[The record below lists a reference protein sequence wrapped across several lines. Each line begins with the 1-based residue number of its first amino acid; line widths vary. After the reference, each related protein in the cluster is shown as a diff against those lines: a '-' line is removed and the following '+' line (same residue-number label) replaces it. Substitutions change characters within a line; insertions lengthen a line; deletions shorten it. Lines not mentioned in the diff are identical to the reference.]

1 MVFCLINDKIYYTSN
16 ILKDIIKL
24 SLFSKSM
31 PFFNNQD
38 GYNLY
43 YEDINGDR
51 ENNKGTIILLHGFAS
66 SVSFFKAQIK
76 ILSEDYRIIAF
87 DALGHGKSDHP
98 DELNLDKNIRHEIIR
113 DLEDLLNHLGVV
125 EKYGIIG
132 HSLVGGMIAQYYA
145 MKHSDEVKFLILLNS
160 GYIMIDNVIR
170 NIFYNLLPYFI
181 RMNFLEVLA
190 NSIEEIL
197 DKIIP
202 YIKTALKN
210 YRQELQLSNDDLLM
224 KIESQ
229 IFSMISEIN
238 EYDPTGIQCPTLI
251 IGGRLD
257 NFAPETMSEQ
267 LHQKIR
273 DSQLEIIDMAGH
285 FAPSQRKEIVNELIS
300 NFIKNHV

>member
-1 MVFCLINDKIYYTSN
+1 
-16 ILKDIIKL
+16 
-24 SLFSKSM
+24 M
-31 PFFNNQD
+31 PYFNNQD

-43 YEDINGDR
+43 YADINGDR
-51 ENNKGTIILLHGFAS
+51 EDNEGTIILIHGFAS

-76 ILSEDYRIIAF
+76 MLSERYRIIAF

-98 DELNLDKNIRHEIIR
+98 DQLNLEKNIRHEIIR

-132 HSLVGGMIAQYYA
+132 HSLVGGMIAQYFA
-145 MKHSDEVKFLILLNS
+145 MKHPDEVKFLILLNS

-181 RMNFLEVLA
+181 RMNILEVLA

-202 YIKTALKN
+202 YIVTALKN
-210 YRQELQLSNDDLLM
+210 YRQEYKLTKEELLM

-238 EYDPTGIQCPTLI
+238 EYDPTGIKCPTLI

-257 NFAPETMSEQ
+257 NFAPEVMSEH
-267 LHQKIR
+267 LHQKIKN
-273 DSQLEIIDMAGH
+273 SQLEIIDMAGH
-285 FAPSQRKEIVNELIS
+285 FAPSQRKEIVNELIC
-300 NFIKNHV
+300 NFINTTNQFKCY